1 MLIDSDI
8 LDTNMTEAMVKLGFS
23 DMNTDECLQLADHC
37 CEANAGL
44 CQCLNYLGDSLVTF
58 ADHNIL
64 EFTSTSLSQLGNS
77 LITISSL
84 IPALTQLEQ
93 LIRADI
99 QNINS
104 QPTDICL

>member
-8 LDTNMTEAMVKLGFS
+8 LDTNMAEIIAKLGFS
-23 DMNTDECLQLADHC
+23 DMNTDDCLQLADHC

-64 EFTSTSLSQLGNS
+64 EFTSTSLGQLGHS
-77 LITISSL
+77 LMTISSL

-93 LIRADI
+93 LTRADI
-99 QNINS
+99 QNMGS

>member
-8 LDTNMTEAMVKLGFS
+8 LDTNMAEAMAKLDFS
-23 DMNTDECLQLADHC
+23 DMNTDDCLQLADHC
-37 CEANAGL
+37 SEANAGL
-44 CQCLNYLGDSLVTF
+44 CQCLNYLGDSLLTF